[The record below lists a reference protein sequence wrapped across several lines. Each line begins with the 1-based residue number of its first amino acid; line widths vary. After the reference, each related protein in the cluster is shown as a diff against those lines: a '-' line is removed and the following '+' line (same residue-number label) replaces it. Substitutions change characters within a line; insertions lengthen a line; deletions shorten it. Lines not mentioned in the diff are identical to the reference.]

1 MTSLKTGLKNKDM
14 EETFDIQGKE
24 ESMED
29 HLKHPR
35 INRLKKQTRFLIHE
49 FTESKLAMV
58 GLVITT
64 IIVFWGLLGPWLAT
78 HDPNQMNLDKV
89 MASISTEHI
98 LGCDQMG
105 RDIWSRLCY
114 GAQQVIWVAFIVIL
128 IGYAIGITLGCI
140 AGYYGKWTET
150 VIMRFMDSWMAM
162 PGLLLL
168 LLLIAAMEP
177 SMTTV
182 IIAMSIAGT
191 PHLVRLVR
199 GMVLAEKQKEYVEAA
214 VLLGE
219 SDLYIMFSH
228 IVPNIVS
235 PLLVTASV
243 RASTTIIQFAGL
255 SYLGLGPP
263 PPDPSWG
270 TMLKESQRYMEV
282 HPSLVII
289 PGIVISL
296 AVIGLNLFGDGLRD
310 ILDPR
315 LKDK

>member
-1 MTSLKTGLKNKDM
+1 MKDSNM
-14 EETFDIQGKE
+14 EKPLERAELAESAEFLPNESRLSEFAGKVRFVAFQIW
-24 ESMED
+24 D
-29 HLKHPR
+29 
-35 INRLKKQTRFLIHE
+35 NRVAT
-49 FTESKLAMV
+49 V
-58 GLVITT
+58 GLTIT
-64 IIVFWGLLGPWLAT
+64 IIIVLWGVLGAWLAT

-89 MASISTEHI
+89 MAPMSAEHL

-114 GAQQVIWVAFIVIL
+114 GAQQVIWVAFVVIS

-140 AGYYGKWTET
+140 AAYYGKWADTI
-150 VIMRFMDSWMAM
+150 IMRFMDAWMAM

-168 LLLIAAMEP
+168 LLLIAAMES

-182 IIAMSIAGT
+182 IVAMSIAGT
-191 PHLVRLVR
+191 PHLVRLVQ

-214 VLLGE
+214 ILVGE
-219 SDLYIMFSH
+219 SDFYIMFSS

-235 PLLVTASV
+235 PLLITASV
-243 RASTTIIQFAGL
+243 RASGTILAFAGL

-270 TMLKESQRYMEV
+270 TMLKEAQPYMEV
-282 HPSLVII
+282 HPGLVLI
-289 PGIVISL
+289 PGVVISL

-315 LKDK
+315 LKDR